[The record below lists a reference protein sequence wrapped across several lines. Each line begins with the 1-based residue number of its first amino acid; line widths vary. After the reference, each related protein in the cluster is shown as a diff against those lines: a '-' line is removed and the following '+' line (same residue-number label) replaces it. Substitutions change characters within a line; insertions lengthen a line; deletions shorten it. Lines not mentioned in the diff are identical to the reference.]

1 MTNKL
6 FLITISIMLFLAP
19 TAHGFQVTPASKAIQ
34 LGQGQQE
41 TITIRLVGTKTEKV
55 MLYLGDYIIDRR
67 GTVGF
72 EAPEEGDRNSA
83 KEWISPLTTAEEVTY
98 YDTIEQKMVTRRA
111 PVVNLNEGE
120 VKEVSFRL
128 SPPIDAKG
136 EYYATLHF
144 RDITPLEADNS
155 DRPQVAV
162 YFAIAARLSIHITGS
177 FIPVKNG
184 SAFDGE
190 VYQGEGSTRLFS
202 AFRNSGNVHLN
213 VKGKTF
219 IRRKSDS
226 RIFAEIELTPA
237 GSQPD
242 GSAFILP
249 GSLRDFE
256 GFLSRP
262 LPAGDY
268 IAETIYDYGSYIMP
282 KQAVEFTV
290 KENADRGDFQAYSFE
305 PKNINISAQPGR
317 TEIQKLTIYNMSA
330 ESITLKILNEENW
343 ITVLNPDISIPE
355 GSFRNIGI
363 MSTLPETIEPGSSV
377 HPLLIREL
385 PDGLSSEVPVA
396 VGRD

>member
-144 RDITPLEADNS
+144 RDITPLETDNS

-162 YFAIAARLSIHITGS
+162 YFAIAARLSIQITGS
-177 FIPVKNG
+177 FIPVKSG

-190 VYQGEGSTRLFS
+190 VYQGEGSIRLFS

-226 RIFAEIELTPA
+226 RVFAEIDLTPA

-249 GSLRDFE
+249 EGLRDFE

-268 IAETIYDYGSYIMP
+268 IAETIYDYGSYIKP
-282 KQAVEFTV
+282 KQAVEFRV
-290 KENADRGDFQAYSFE
+290 EENTESKDFQAYSFE
-305 PKNINISAQPGR
+305 PKEINISSQPGT
-317 TEIQKLTIYNMSA
+317 TEIQKVTVYNMSA
-330 ESITLKILNEENW
+330 ESITLRILNKEGW
-343 ITVLNPDISIPE
+343 ITVLNSEVSIPE
-355 GSFRNIGI
+355 GSLRNIGI
-363 MSTLPETIEPGSSV
+363 MSTVPESIEAGGSI
-377 HPLLIREL
+377 HPLIISQV
-385 PDGLSSEVPVA
+385 PGGLSSEVPV
-396 VGRD
+396 VIDRD